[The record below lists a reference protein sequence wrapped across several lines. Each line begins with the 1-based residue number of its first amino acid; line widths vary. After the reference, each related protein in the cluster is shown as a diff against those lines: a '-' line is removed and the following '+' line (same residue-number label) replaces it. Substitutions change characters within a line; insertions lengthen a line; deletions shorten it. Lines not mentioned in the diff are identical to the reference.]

1 MHTVNALHEVKPVR
15 SDFAVLVGLEDQV
28 LPAMLGGGDGAITG
42 LSNVAPELFVN
53 LVKSATEGDLQTAAE
68 LHRRVLSLM
77 ALGEHSDPIVGA
89 VKLAM
94 KKRGVPISPTVRG
107 PTLPAPPEAEERIDA
122 VLHAAG
128 LLPAQ
133 REA

>member
-53 LVKSATEGDLQTAAE
+53 PVKSATEGDLQTAE

-107 PTLPAPPEAEERIDA
+107 PALPAPPEAEEGIDA